1 MKILIIGLGSI
12 GKRHADALQQLYP
25 SSEIYALRN
34 VRTNEK
40 YKNVI
45 NIFCKNE
52 IPANIDFII
61 ISNITSFHENTI
73 FNMLDIGCPLF
84 IEKPVLSNLKNAEKI
99 SERLNKDGIKTYVA
113 CNMRFHSCI
122 KFVKDCVEDDLF
134 RINEV
139 NIYSGSFLPEWRYGK
154 DFRCIY
160 SANKL
165 MGGGVHLDLI
175 HEIDYCCWIFGFPQF
190 SECVLTTRSSLKIDA
205 VDSARYILI
214 YQYFNAM
221 ITLNYFRRD
230 PKRRIEIV
238 TEDDTIEIDL
248 LTNIVKSK
256 VRNEILFQC
265 EEKINDTYIKQM
277 KYFCTQMESG
287 IELMNNFD
295 YATKVLKLAL
305 NE

>member
-12 GKRHADALQQLYP
+12 GKRHADTLQQLYP
-25 SSEIYALRN
+25 LSKIYALRN
-34 VRTNEK
+34 ESTNEK

-45 NIFCKNE
+45 NIFCKSE
-52 IPANIDFII
+52 IPASIDFII
-61 ISNITSFHENTI
+61 ISNITSCHENTI
-73 FNMLDIGCPLF
+73 FDMLDIGCPLF

-99 SERLNKDGIKTYVA
+99 SERLTKDGIKTYVA
-113 CNMRFHSCI
+113 FNMRFYSSI
-122 KFVKDCVEDDLF
+122 KYIKDCVEGDLF

-139 NIYSGSFLPEWRYGK
+139 NIYSGSFLPEWRPGK
-154 DFRCIY
+154 DFRGIY

-175 HEIDYCCWIFGFPQF
+175 HEIDYCCWIFGFPQL
-190 SECVLTTRSSLKIDA
+190 SKCVFTKRSSLKIDA
-205 VDSARYILI
+205 VDSARYILM
-214 YQYFNAM
+214 YQDFNAM

-230 PKRRIEIV
+230 PKRKIEIV

-248 LTNIVKSK
+248 LTNVVISK
-256 VRNEILFQC
+256 VRNEILFQG

-277 KYFCTQMESG
+277 KYFITQMDSG
-287 IELMNNFD
+287 IEFMNNFD
-295 YATKVLKLAL
+295 YATKILKLAL